1 MSPFLQDLRHGARLL
16 LRSPGFTLVAV
27 AALAIGSGA
36 TTAIF
41 SVIHTL
47 LIEPLPYKDADR
59 LAIVWEHN
67 LPRDRKNNVVS
78 PGNFIHWREMQRSF
92 LDMAGISGS
101 VGLSFKVTITGA
113 GEPEEVPMQLVTASF
128 FPVLGVNPVQGRPFT
143 AEEDKPNSRVAVM
156 SDRLWKRKFSGDTG
170 LLNRTVTIGGHAY
183 TVVGIMPPGF
193 SYLDKTVDVWLPMGF
208 NAQARTPRG
217 RWMNVAARLK
227 PGVTFEQA
235 QQDMTRVHAALT
247 QMFPDFNTGWTARV
261 VPLREELT
269 GKVRPALLILAAAVG
284 FVLLIACANV
294 ANLLLSR
301 ATSRQRELAVRAAL
315 GAGRGRIVRQLL
327 AESLVLAAA
336 GGVGGLLLAWWALNL
351 LRAVVAEKLPIQRLE
366 AVGVDGW
373 MLAFTLG
380 ASILSG
386 VLFGIVPALTASG
399 PALNDALRDGGR
411 SGSTAQGNRV
421 RAAFV
426 VTEIAL
432 ALMLLVG
439 AGLLIRS
446 FMHVLNTNPGFES
459 ERTITM
465 DVAVPGSRYPE
476 ATNRIE
482 FFTRLLDRA
491 SALPGVHAAGAI
503 SFLPLAGMGAATAYE
518 VVGQPPPPKGEDH
531 VCDVRV
537 ATNGYF
543 EALRIPLLRGRWF
556 NENDANDVK
565 NRVIINEAMARR
577 HWPGED
583 PIGKRIKVYWNDTRE
598 DEIIGVVGD
607 VRQTTLEEAPRAT
620 NYWPYARFPY
630 NGMTLTI
637 RTAGDPTSIV
647 RSVVAIVRDQDP
659 QLAVADIRT
668 MEQVVSDSIAERR
681 LTMTMLSV
689 FAAAALILA
698 AVGIYGLI
706 AYSVTQRTQEI
717 GIRMA
722 LGAQRAHVMRMV
734 VGHALL
740 LSAIGI
746 ALGAVGAAVLTRLM
760 DRLLFDV
767 RPSDPLTF
775 VAVAGLLAIVAAAA
789 SYIPG
794 RRAARVDPI
803 VALRAE

>member
-27 AALAIGSGA
+27 AALAIGIGA

-128 FPVLGVNPVQGRPFT
+128 FPMLGVNPVQGRPFT

-411 SGSTAQGNRV
+411 SGSTARGNRV

-681 LTMTMLSV
+681 LTMTMLTV

>member
-27 AALAIGSGA
+27 AALAIGIGA

-143 AEEDKPNSRVAVM
+143 AEEDKPNSRVAVI

-411 SGSTAQGNRV
+411 SGSTARGNRV

-681 LTMTMLSV
+681 LTMTMLTV

>member
-27 AALAIGSGA
+27 AALAIGIGA

-411 SGSTAQGNRV
+411 SGSTARGNRV

-681 LTMTMLSV
+681 LTMTMLTV

-789 SYIPG
+789 SYIPR